1 MHFWCLQLMGLL
13 YFLKNEKVFL
23 IRLEDEFWIYDAVW
37 NNYHLGIVDTLTEL
51 WSCVA
56 LLLPLNN
63 NVIGLFIMLLATQSD
78 RWIRFMPFAVFSGIP
93 NDTTH
98 AKMNQKTCIFDLVWI
113 QPQSTKTIKTTLT
126 ADGSASA
133 AVALQPH
140 K

>member
-1 MHFWCLQLMGLL
+1 
-13 YFLKNEKVFL
+13 
-23 IRLEDEFWIYDAVW
+23 
-37 NNYHLGIVDTLTEL
+37 
-51 WSCVA
+51 
-56 LLLPLNN
+56 
-63 NVIGLFIMLLATQSD
+63 MLLATQSD

>member
-63 NVIGLFIMLLATQSD
+63 NVLGLFIMLLATQSD

>member
-13 YFLKNEKVFL
+13 YFLKNENFSSLHWRMNSGYMMQCGTITTK
-23 IRLEDEFWIYDAVW
+23 
-37 NNYHLGIVDTLTEL
+37 GIVDTLTEL